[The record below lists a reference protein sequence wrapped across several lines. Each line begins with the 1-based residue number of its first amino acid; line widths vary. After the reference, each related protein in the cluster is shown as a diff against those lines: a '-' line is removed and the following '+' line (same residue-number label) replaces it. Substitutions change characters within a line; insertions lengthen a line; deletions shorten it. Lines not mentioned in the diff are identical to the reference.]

1 MTFFWKASHTC
12 PHASKAL
19 RTLLRTLLRS
29 DARFFFHFTFIGRI
43 PPNSA
48 EFNLMQPNFAEFG
61 RIRMSRPNSAQF
73 RRIRPNQAK
82 PIQFSPIPPNSA
94 EFGRIRPIRLHSTQ
108 FRRIRPNQ
116 ANSGQFSPIPPNSA
130 ESSRIRPNQA
140 NSTQMDP
147 IQPNSAEQGRIRQF
161 RPNSTQF
168 ICGFALTSIIHSNQS
183 LLYTCPIFET
193 SAPALRGTTGN
204 LDLFD
209 YCRRAQTVRSK
220 RPPKC
225 SNNSPSENKK
235 GAYCTLPRFDSTKR

>member
-1 MTFFWKASHTC
+1 
-12 PHASKAL
+12 
-19 RTLLRTLLRS
+19 
-29 DARFFFHFTFIGRI
+29 
-43 PPNSA
+43 
-48 EFNLMQPNFAEFG
+48 MQPNFAEFG

-94 EFGRIRPIRLHSTQ
+94 EFGRIRPIRPYSTQ

-116 ANSGQFSPIPPNSA
+116 ANSGQFIPIPPNSA

-183 LLYTCPIFET
+183 LLYRCPIFET
-193 SAPALRGTTGN
+193 SATALRGTTGN
-204 LDLFD
+204 LIFLTIVAEPKLCAVKGRQSVPITARQKTRKVLTARFQGLILQKDDFAHIFASNRAHSRNLTLSLSLSVDSSHLFRL
-209 YCRRAQTVRSK
+209 Y
-220 RPPKC
+220 
-225 SNNSPSENKK
+225 
-235 GAYCTLPRFDSTKR
+235 

>member
-1 MTFFWKASHTC
+1 MHTC

-29 DARFFFHFTFIGRI
+29 DASFFFPIS
-43 PPNSA
+43 PSSA
-48 EFNLMQPNFAEFG
+48 EFR
-61 RIRMSRPNSAQF
+61 RIQLDAAQF
-73 RRIRPNQAK
+73 R
-82 PIQFSPIPPNSA
+82 
-94 EFGRIRPIRLHSTQ
+94 G
-108 FRRIRPNQ
+108 IRPNQ

>member
-29 DARFFFHFTFIGRI
+29 DARFFFPFHLHR
-43 PPNSA
+43 PNSA
-48 EFNLMQPNFAEFG
+48 EFR
-61 RIRMSRPNSAQF
+61 RIQLDAAQF
-73 RRIRPNQAK
+73 RGIRPNQD
-82 PIQFSPIPPNSA
+82 
-94 EFGRIRPIRLHSTQ
+94 EST
-108 FRRIRPNQ
+108 
-116 ANSGQFSPIPPNSA
+116 QFSPIPPNSA
-130 ESSRIRPNQA
+130 ESGQVNSIQPNSAEFSRIRPNQA

-193 SAPALRGTTGN
+193 SATALRGTTGN

>member
-82 PIQFSPIPPNSA
+82 SIQFSPI
-94 EFGRIRPIRLHSTQ
+94 Q
-108 FRRIRPNQ
+108 PNQ
-116 ANSGQFSPIPPNSA
+116 ANSGQFIPIPPNSA